1 MAQTI
6 RANSVLPAR
15 REPITLDTADGLAL
29 VGELALPDDREPV
42 ATLVCLH
49 PLPTHGGMMDSHIFR
64 KAAFRLPALAGLA
77 VLRFNTRGTW
87 SEQGT
92 SEGAF
97 DDAVGE
103 RFDVAA
109 AIEYAEFHDL
119 PDIWLLG
126 WSFGT
131 DLALMHGLD
140 PAVRGAVLLSPPL
153 RFSRAEDLAAWAE
166 SGKPV
171 HAFVPEHDDYLQPPE
186 ARERFAAVP
195 QAEVVPFAGSK
206 HLWVGDAERV
216 LDEVVRRV
224 APAVDL
230 PLPREWDGPMET
242 ADTSAYNA
250 RTIWR
255 AYKDVPVAGAGPGPT
270 GYWTASGATGPA
282 LSEPRLA
289 GSAACRPVGRDG
301 VAVAAG
307 RGAEAAGAVAGEV
320 EDDAVAVV
328 VGADAEPGEV
338 VGADHV
344 DHRHRGLDDDAGR
357 RAGASGATAWRCQSK
372 WS

>member
-1 MAQTI
+1 MATI

-15 REPITLDTADGLAL
+15 REPLTLETADGLRL
-29 VGELALPDDREPV
+29 VAELALPVDRDPV

-92 SEGAF
+92 SEGEF
-97 DDAVGE
+97 DNGAGE
-103 RFDVAA
+103 QYDVVA
-109 AIEYAEFHDL
+109 AIEYADFHDL
-119 PDIWLLG
+119 PHIWLLG

-140 PAVRGAVLLSPPL
+140 PAVEGAILLSPPV
-153 RFSRAEDLAAWAE
+153 RSASADDLTAWAE
-166 SGKPV
+166 SGKPLT
-171 HAFVPEHDDYLQPPE
+171 ALVPEHDDYLQPAE

-195 QAEVVPFAGSK
+195 QAEVVAMEGSK

-224 APAVDL
+224 APGVPV
-230 PLPREWDGPMET
+230 PLPREWDGPMES

-250 RTIWR
+250 HNLP
-255 AYKDVPVAGAGPGPT
+255 AYSDVPLP
-270 GYWTASGATGPA
+270 
-282 LSEPRLA
+282 
-289 GSAACRPVGRDG
+289 DG
-301 VAVAAG
+301 
-307 RGAEAAGAVAGEV
+307 
-320 EDDAVAVV
+320 
-328 VGADAEPGEV
+328 
-338 VGADHV
+338 
-344 DHRHRGLDDDAGR
+344 L
-357 RAGASGATAWRCQSK
+357 
-372 WS
+372 